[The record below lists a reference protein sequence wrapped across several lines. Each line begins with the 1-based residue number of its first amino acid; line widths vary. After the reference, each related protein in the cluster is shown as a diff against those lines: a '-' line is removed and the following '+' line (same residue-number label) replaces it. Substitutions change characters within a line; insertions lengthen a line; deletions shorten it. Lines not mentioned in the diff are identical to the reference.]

1 MGRRNKQ
8 FADPDAPVLQQ
19 TSLFCAPKPKYEPY
33 PKIYRHSRE
42 AFLGVLERA
51 GEYIG
56 YDLEFDPRRPT
67 ILGISNDTEAASLPW
82 DAELARKVRSAGKPL
97 VAFSTVSADKAVA
110 DKALGVNSGL
120 NEWEDAMITHYLDN
134 SHLTKAPGKEEDD
147 DPGSMGFMS
156 LGVAVSISTDLPIY
170 KEHRGRDCEGPCP
183 KCDVFG
189 YNAID
194 AWAGLEVFKHT
205 TASMKRK
212 GIPHSLYRETLELS
226 EVLMKMQQKG
236 VMIDREHVA
245 RFNQE
250 QTERKERLFTNIP
263 GKKKHKDQS
272 EMEGIEAFES
282 SAFNPKSPKQIKEY
296 FYRHGILLADT
307 DKNTLEKEL
316 AKQSLKA
323 GIQLLQGSDR
333 FSLVEEAYENEKLAG
348 PHLELFKLYTY
359 KSAGKGIDPWF
370 SPKYMDKVGAVH
382 PRFNY
387 TAACTGRLSS
397 SGPNFQNIPKRGL
410 MGNALRRA
418 VIARPG
424 YKLLKADYSQLE
436 LRIVLW
442 LAGVDPKEAGKDAFA
457 YFVKQAKGRFDEA
470 AARYS
475 MKPRDVAKSTVH
487 GCNYMEGFV
496 LLLPWQLE
504 TAKVKEA
511 IEYGALRVHWDWEYC
526 GGVVAFSGVN
536 IGERLFGDKSFESR
550 KKGLEIQEAYLES
563 FPVVRQWQKKM
574 TLQIQDRG
582 YVQSPTGRY
591 LELFDTPE
599 ENAKKGIAT
608 LGQGTGAD
616 HVTAMMLRFA
626 REESILPI
634 AQIHDEL
641 LFEVPEDWSDD
652 RCYDFMAKMTEEQWR
667 LPGFVCPIEV
677 SVGKNWKSQYTT
689 LPDGTK
695 VLDNPE
701 GQRVIVK

>member
-8 FADPDAPVLQQ
+8 FADPDALVPQQ

-67 ILGISNDTEAASLPW
+67 ILGISNDAEAASLPW

-194 AWAGLEVFKHT
+194 AWAGLEVFKNT

-370 SPKYMDKVGAVH
+370 SPKYMDKVGGVH

-410 MGNALRRA
+410 MGNALRKA
-418 VIARPG
+418 VIARLG
-424 YKLLKADYSQLE
+424 YKILKADYSQLE

-457 YFVKQAKGRFDEA
+457 YFVKRAKGRFDEA

-487 GCNYMEGFV
+487 GCN
-496 LLLPWQLE
+496 
-504 TAKVKEA
+504 
-511 IEYGALRVHWDWEYC
+511 
-526 GGVVAFSGVN
+526 
-536 IGERLFGDKSFESR
+536 
-550 KKGLEIQEAYLES
+550 
-563 FPVVRQWQKKM
+563 
-574 TLQIQDRG
+574 
-582 YVQSPTGRY
+582 
-591 LELFDTPE
+591 
-599 ENAKKGIAT
+599 
-608 LGQGTGAD
+608 
-616 HVTAMMLRFA
+616 
-626 REESILPI
+626 
-634 AQIHDEL
+634 
-641 LFEVPEDWSDD
+641 
-652 RCYDFMAKMTEEQWR
+652 
-667 LPGFVCPIEV
+667 
-677 SVGKNWKSQYTT
+677 
-689 LPDGTK
+689 
-695 VLDNPE
+695 
-701 GQRVIVK
+701 